1 MWFSKGPGTRG
12 QTNRQVRAELERALK
27 SEAALVARCDLY
39 QQATDALQAE
49 RDWFHDAWVKDGKES
64 IDDKQ
69 VVDCQAEQIAELKA
83 KVAEL
88 EEIAVPHV
96 ETEKAD
102 EAEEP
107 IYTALR
113 SAEITQEIRIQAST
127 GAVSLAKA
135 DLVGAL

>member
-1 MWFSKGPGTRG
+1 MWFTKGPGKRG
-12 QTNRQVRAELERALK
+12 QTTGQLRTELERALK
-27 SEAALVARCDLY
+27 SEAALTERCDLY
-39 QQATDALQAE
+39 EQATDALVSE
-49 RDWFHDAWVKDGKES
+49 RDWFHDAWVKVGKQS

-69 VVDCQAEQIAELKA
+69 VVACQDQQIADLKK

-96 ETEKAD
+96 EAEEVET
-102 EAEEP
+102 EEP